1 MKDKAL
7 APELNF
13 MKSFD
18 PQTSTCRRCRHYIPE
33 GRRGGNCSQLNA
45 IVQGTWQACSLA
57 APVFEPTWELG
68 RMLVWQGESSTG
80 FTHENPSEPAQI
92 VDPKMPVEAAE
103 QLENQPQEIMV

>member
-1 MKDKAL
+1 
-7 APELNF
+7 

-57 APVFEPTWELG
+57 APVFTPTWELE
-68 RMLVWQGESSTG
+68 RMLVWQGESSAG
-80 FTHENPSEPAQI
+80 FAYESPSELTQIIDQKVTVEPA
-92 VDPKMPVEAAE
+92 A
-103 QLENQPQEIMV
+103 QLENRPQGIMV